1 MNWYLVIRRMSEPPA
16 SWAGRLDAHLAW
28 LHAMHDR
35 GTIIMSGPSAD
46 LSLGIY
52 VMRAGSAPEAT
63 RLASS
68 DPLLQAP
75 GATLEV
81 TEWQLH
87 QVLGI
92 GAFSTGASQHD

>member
-1 MNWYLVIRRMSEPPA
+1 MNWYLAIRRMREPPA
-16 SWAGRLDAHLAW
+16 SWAGRLDAHFAW
-28 LHAMHDR
+28 LQAMHDQ

-46 LSLGIY
+46 HSLGIY
-52 VMRAGSAPEAT
+52 VMRARDTPEAT
-63 RLASS
+63 RLASA
-68 DPLLQAP
+68 DPLLGSP

-92 GAFSTGASQHD
+92 GAFSTKDV